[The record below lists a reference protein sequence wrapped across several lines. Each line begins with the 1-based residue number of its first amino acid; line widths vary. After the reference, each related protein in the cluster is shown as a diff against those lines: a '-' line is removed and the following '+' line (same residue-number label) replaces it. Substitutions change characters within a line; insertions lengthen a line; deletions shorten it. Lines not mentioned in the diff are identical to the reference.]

1 MVQKIAQKIEKN
13 GNDSEMVE
21 FTAQSYFN
29 DPPILGILRG
39 VMKEN
44 FCAKVNRF

>member
-29 DPPILGILRG
+29 DPPYIDNFNG
-39 VMKEN
+39 VMK
-44 FCAKVNRF
+44 